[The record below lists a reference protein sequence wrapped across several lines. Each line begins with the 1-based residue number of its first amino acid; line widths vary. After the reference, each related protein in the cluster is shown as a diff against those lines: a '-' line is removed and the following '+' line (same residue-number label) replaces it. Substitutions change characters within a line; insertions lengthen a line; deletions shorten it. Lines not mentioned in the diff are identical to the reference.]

1 MKSTVFS
8 NASFATTEDLES
20 YYPILPVSS
29 GGFRLGEEVEISL
42 PERCQHVGF
51 IGGTGVGKTSTIMV
65 PNLVRDM
72 HTNIISS
79 VFSDKKHPEMYNTL
93 RPVHDSLIKKL
104 SGYNRL
110 FACFSP
116 FDLPNT
122 IKWNP
127 INEVRTIGESKTWA
141 DIIIKNST
149 GARQTPSEGTAFYK
163 GIETGLLES
172 LILFVNNDIYRPK
185 KRNNLTAVL
194 KLLALVQ
201 EGPKG
206 RKPETNQLQAKLMD
220 RTFTIVD
227 EISKKTVPVWEVI
240 KNRVQRFFRLDTDKI
255 TGILEG
261 LSNRLAIFGDPRVA
275 FATSETE
282 LPLSMLCNMPVT
294 LILGVPTAEGNKA
307 KIITA
312 LFWEG
317 LVKNIRE
324 IAAQSLDLQCPVF
337 VCCYM
342 DEAGNQGFFDFPQ
355 WLTDI
360 RSYNAG
366 FVYAFQSL
374 AQIKE
379 VWGDHGY
386 EIVMDN
392 TQNQI
397 VFYGCGVDASQY
409 FSEKAGKTT
418 YQTTAKSEST
428 TKKVFTLIPSISKGE
443 RTADKQEA
451 LIPAHV
457 FQKMSDVKGEIG
469 LAYEK
474 NLWGKPKLDK
484 EGRKLIK
491 QLRGI
496 AFLFNA
502 PGPAWIT
509 LHPYYRDSY
518 IMGLIK
524 GGPVT
529 ALRDKLGHASTD
541 NMVAIMQWDIN
552 EKTHQVPVV
561 KNPEAQ
567 QKSDSTAK
575 PKKLEK
581 EKIAVLSQPTQK
593 ELFPTKQEVVC
604 PTCQDAAAILVL
616 RPDLKAGGSFYK
628 CSLDK
633 SHKFTI
639 QEVEDLR

>member
-1 MKSTVFS
+1 MKTAFL
-8 NASFATTEDLES
+8 NANFATTKSLKS
-20 YYPILPVSS
+20 YYPIISVSK
-29 GGFRLGEEVEISL
+29 GGFRLGDDLEISL

-51 IGGTGVGKTSTIMV
+51 IGGTGVGKTSMIMI

-72 HTNIISS
+72 HTNIVSS

-93 RPVHDSLIKKL
+93 RPVHDSLIKTL
-104 SGYNRL
+104 LTYNRL
-110 FACFSP
+110 FVCFSP

-127 INEVRTIGESKTWA
+127 INEVRTIGESKSWA

-149 GARQTPSEGTAFYK
+149 GARQTPSEGTAYYK

-172 LILFVNNDIYRPK
+172 LVLFVNNDIYRDK

-194 KLLALVQ
+194 KLLTLVQ

-220 RTFTIVD
+220 RAFTIED
-227 EISKKTVPVWEVI
+227 EISKKIVPVWEVI
-240 KNRVQRFFRLDTDKI
+240 KNRCQRFFRLDTDKI

-282 LPLSMLCNMPVT
+282 LPLSMLCKVPVT

-307 KIITA
+307 KVITA

-317 LVKNIRE
+317 LIKNIRDVARE
-324 IAAQSLDLQCPVF
+324 STNLQCPMF
-337 VCCYM
+337 VSCYM

-379 VWGDHGY
+379 VWLKEGY

-397 VFYGCGVDASQY
+397 VFYGCGVDASHY
-409 FSEKAGKTT
+409 FSEKAGITT
-418 YQTTAKSEST
+418 YQTTMTSEST
-428 TKKVFTLIPSISKGE
+428 TKNLLTFIPSISKGE
-443 RTADKQEA
+443 RTVDKQEA

-457 FQKMSDVKGEIG
+457 FQKMSDDKGEIG
-469 LAYEK
+469 LTHEK
-474 NLWGKPKLDK
+474 NIWGIPKLDK

-491 QLRGI
+491 ELRGI

-509 LHPYYRDSY
+509 LHPYYRDPY
-518 IMGLIK
+518 IMSLIK
-524 GGPVT
+524 GSPVT
-529 ALRDKLGHASTD
+529 ALRDKLGHATTD
-541 NMVAIMQWDIN
+541 SMVEILQWDIN
-552 EKTHQVPVV
+552 EKMHQVPVV
-561 KNPEAQ
+561 KKPETK
-567 QKSDSTAK
+567 QKSPDK
-575 PKKLEK
+575 PKDKEEK
-581 EKIAVLSQPTQK
+581 APVSQPTQR
-593 ELFPTKQEVVC
+593 ELFPAKREIICPVC
-604 PTCQDAAAILVL
+604 KDAAAILVL
-616 RPDLKAGGSFYK
+616 RPSMKDGGSFYK

-633 SHKFTI
+633 SHKFTH
-639 QEVEDLR
+639 QEIEVSQ